1 MEKVKVSEL
10 ELGDEFY
17 YGVDK
22 EKYKLVTKAL
32 QLFSDNEEI
41 TYIAQRSKDGCILET
56 ENLDV
61 YIKGSNIG
69 ELTIKVNVEHNLDE
83 VKEKLEEINKLRK
96 QGI

>member
-1 MEKVKVSEL
+1 MEKVKLSEL

-61 YIKGSNIG
+61 YINYKSDVEKAAERMI
-69 ELTIKVNVEHNLDE
+69 EAFKLIK
-83 VKEKLEEINKLRK
+83 
-96 QGI
+96 

>member
-1 MEKVKVSEL
+1 MEKVKLSEL

-41 TYIAQRSKDGCILET
+41 TYIAQRSKDRCILDT

-61 YIKGSNIG
+61 YINYKSDVEKAAERMI
-69 ELTIKVNVEHNLDE
+69 EAFKLIK
-83 VKEKLEEINKLRK
+83 
-96 QGI
+96 